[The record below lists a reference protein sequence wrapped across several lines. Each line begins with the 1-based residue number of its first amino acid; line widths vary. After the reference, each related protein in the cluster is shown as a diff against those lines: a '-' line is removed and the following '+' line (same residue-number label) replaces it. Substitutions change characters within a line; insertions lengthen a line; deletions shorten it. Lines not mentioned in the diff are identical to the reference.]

1 MTQMMLKVLIL
12 ILKLLLALYSYILIF
27 WHKSCMHIYI
37 KYILKEDTFTMKF
50 ITLFRTIIASSFILI
65 FTNHIQSQDG
75 EPVFEEVIVTAEK
88 RDESLQSV
96 SQAVT
101 AITDSEISAKNI
113 TSFVDLSTIVPG
125 VTVAKNEGYKT
136 IISIR
141 GVGNETN
148 QNAIAAPSVAYHM
161 DGIFIASPFSLQTDF
176 IDVQRIEVLRG
187 PQGTLFGQ
195 NSTGGAINVIS
206 NKPTTDELFTKAD
219 ITYGDYGMKQLRSS
233 SNIPISDNVSTKL
246 SLSAM
251 TREGFTEN
259 LATGQ
264 DLDDAHN
271 LSFRTDWM
279 VDINDTTSL
288 RIFGQYSSVDRN
300 GAAIRGIDD
309 PSPGMRKLS
318 QNTISKQ
325 ELTSSVVAMIFE
337 TDLGYASLKI
347 LASSQED
354 DISVTRDNDRHN
366 FGDPVLSIPGLGA
379 GATYQQAEFR
389 PETSLVETTT
399 FEVNLISNE
408 PAMDGKLDWTVGA
421 FYMEHEIENVIRGYR
436 DDDLDGVFKYV
447 CDASFADPSY
457 CYDHDYGIPGRFDIY
472 GPTADVDFF
481 TDAFPY
487 RESLSVYAQTTYS
500 FSDTF
505 RLVSGLRYSED
516 TFGTDVTNFLN
527 TETFVAEGT
536 TDEVT
541 TRVTGEYDLS
551 DNTMVYL
558 TLASGFKPGGSNLTF
573 GFDNDNAP
581 PMVFPTFEAET
592 VDSTEMG
599 IKTDLFN
606 GKARANIAAFSY
618 DYENL
623 QFQATDPDPYRGG
636 VANIP
641 DSEMSG
647 VEIEFTALASDSFT
661 FDMNLA
667 FLNSEVSSDYFVLD
681 NVDAYQYFFG
691 EEDLRYGLREN
702 VKGNQLA
709 KTPEFTADV
718 SLMYETDLPS
728 GNYLTAMLQ
737 YVKRGKFMQRVSN
750 NPVVDSIPAYDIVN
764 LNIGIDFNN
773 NIGLNMMLLNV
784 TDEDGINSSMTD
796 VFGVASTG
804 LELIPPRQFMTRI
817 SYNF

>member
-1 MTQMMLKVLIL
+1 
-12 ILKLLLALYSYILIF
+12 
-27 WHKSCMHIYI
+27 
-37 KYILKEDTFTMKF
+37 MKF
-50 ITLFRTIIASSFILI
+50 SKLFQALIASSFLLAY
-65 FTNHIQSQDG
+65 TNYAQSQDG
-75 EPVFEEVIVTAEK
+75 ELVFEEVIVTAEK

-101 AITDSEISAKNI
+101 AITDSEIEAKNI
-113 TSFVDLSTIVPG
+113 TSFVDLSSIVPG

-206 NKPTTDELFTKAD
+206 NQPTTDERFSKAD

-233 SNIPISDNVSTKL
+233 SNIPILDNVSTKL
-246 SLSAM
+246 SVSAM

-271 LSFRTDWM
+271 LNFRTDWL

-309 PSPGMRKLS
+309 QSPGMRKLS

-325 ELTSSVVAMIFE
+325 ELTSKVIAMIFD

-366 FGDPVLSIPGLGA
+366 FGDSVLSIPGLGI

-408 PAMDGKLDWTVGA
+408 PALDGKLDWTVGA
-421 FYMEHEIENVIRGYR
+421 FYMDHEIANVIRGYR

-447 CDASFADPSY
+447 CDATFADPNY
-457 CYDHDYGIPGRFDIY
+457 CYDHDYGIPGRFDIF
-472 GPTADVDFF
+472 GPAADVDFF

-541 TRVTGEYDLS
+541 TRVTGEFDLA

-592 VDSTEMG
+592 VDSTEIG

-641 DSEMSG
+641 ESEMSG

-691 EEDLRYGLREN
+691 QEDLRYGLREN

-750 NPVVDSIPAYDIVN
+750 NPIVDAIPAYDIIN
-764 LNIGIDFNN
+764 LNIGLDFNN
-773 NIGLNMMLLNV
+773 NIGLNFILLNA

>member
-1 MTQMMLKVLIL
+1 MNFKLIL
-12 ILKLLLALYSYILIF
+12 STKLFFLTLYISFVSFDL
-27 WHKSCMHIYI
+27 
-37 KYILKEDTFTMKF
+37 
-50 ITLFRTIIASSFILI
+50 SS
-65 FTNHIQSQDG
+65 QE
-75 EPVFEEVIVTAEK
+75 EPVFEEIIVTAEK
-88 RDESLQSV
+88 RDESLQTV

-101 AITDSEISAKNI
+101 ALTASEIEAKNI
-113 TSFVDLSTIVPG
+113 NSFVDLSSIVPG

-136 IISIR
+136 VISIR

-176 IDVQRIEVLRG
+176 LDVQRIEVLRG

-206 NKPTTDELFTKAD
+206 NKPTAEERFSKAD
-219 ITYGDYGMKQLRSS
+219 ITYGDYGMKQIRSS
-233 SNIPISDNVSTKL
+233 SNIPISDSASTKI
-246 SLSAM
+246 SFSAM

-259 LATGQ
+259 LLTGQ

-271 LSFRTDWM
+271 LSFRADFL
-279 VDINDTTSL
+279 IELSDTSSL
-288 RIFGQYSSVDRN
+288 RVFGQYANVDRN
-300 GAAIRGIDD
+300 GAALRGIDD
-309 PSPGMRKLS
+309 QSPGMRKLS

-337 TDLGYASLKI
+337 SDLGFANLKV
-347 LASSQED
+347 LASSQDD

-389 PETSLVETTT
+389 PETSVVETTT

-408 PAMDGKLDWTVGA
+408 PAMNGKLDWTVGA
-421 FYMEHEIENVIRGYR
+421 FYMEHEIDNVIRGYR

-447 CDASFADPSY
+447 CDASFADPNY
-457 CYDHDYGIPGRFDIY
+457 CYDHDYGIPGRFDIF
-472 GPTADVDFF
+472 GPAADVDFF

-516 TFGTDVTNFLN
+516 TFGTDVANFLN
-527 TETFVAEGT
+527 AGDQFQTEGT

-541 TRVTGEYDLS
+541 TKITGEYDLA
-551 DNTMVYL
+551 DATMIYL

-573 GFDNDNAP
+573 GFDGDNAP

-592 VDSTEMG
+592 VDSTEIG

-641 DSEMSG
+641 ESEMSG

-667 FLNSEVSSDYFVLD
+667 FLNSEVSADYFVLD

-702 VKGNQLA
+702 IKGNQLA

-718 SLMYETDLPS
+718 NFIYETDLPS
-728 GNYLTAMLQ
+728 GNYLTAILQ

-750 NPVVDSIPAYDIVN
+750 NPIVDAIPGYDIVN
-764 LNIGIDFNN
+764 VTIGIDFNN
-773 NIGLNMMLLNV
+773 NLGLDLMLLNA

>member
-1 MTQMMLKVLIL
+1 MNLKLIL
-12 ILKLLLALYSYILIF
+12 STKLFFL
-27 WHKSCMHIYI
+27 
-37 KYILKEDTFTMKF
+37 
-50 ITLFRTIIASSFILI
+50 TLFTSFVSFDLSS
-65 FTNHIQSQDG
+65 QE
-75 EPVFEEVIVTAEK
+75 EPVFEEIIVTAEK
-88 RDESLQSV
+88 RDESLQTV

-101 AITDSEISAKNI
+101 ALTASEIEAKNI
-113 TSFVDLSTIVPG
+113 NSFVDLSSIVPG

-136 IISIR
+136 VISIR

-176 IDVQRIEVLRG
+176 LDVQRIEVLRG

-206 NKPTTDELFTKAD
+206 NKPTSEESFSKAD

-233 SNIPISDNVSTKL
+233 SNIPISDSASTKI
-246 SLSAM
+246 SFSAM

-259 LATGQ
+259 LLTGQ

-271 LSFRTDWM
+271 LSFRADFL
-279 VDINDTTSL
+279 IELSDTSSL
-288 RIFGQYSSVDRN
+288 RIFGQYANVDRN

-309 PSPGMRKLS
+309 QSPGMRKLS

-337 TDLGYASLKI
+337 SDLGFANLKI
-347 LASSQED
+347 LASSQDD

-389 PETSLVETTT
+389 PETSVVETTT

-408 PAMDGKLDWTVGA
+408 PAMDGNLDWTVGA

-447 CDASFADPSY
+447 CDEPFADPSY
-457 CYDHDYGIPGRFDIY
+457 CYTHDFGIPGRFDIF

-481 TDAFPY
+481 SDAFPY

-516 TFGTDVTNFLN
+516 TFGTDVANFFNAGQQFQL
-527 TETFVAEGT
+527 EGT

-541 TRVTGEYDLS
+541 SKITGEYDLADS
-551 DNTMVYL
+551 TMIYL
-558 TLASGFKPGGSNLTF
+558 TFASGFKPGGSNLTF

-592 VDSTEMG
+592 VDSTEIG

-623 QFQATDPDPYRGG
+623 QFQATDPDPYQGG

-641 DSEMSG
+641 ESEMSG

-667 FLNSEVSSDYFVLD
+667 FLNSEVSADYFALD

-702 VKGNQLA
+702 IKGNQLA

-718 SLMYETDLPS
+718 NFIYETDLPS
-728 GNYLTAMLQ
+728 GNYLTAILQ

-750 NPVVDSIPAYDIVN
+750 NPIVDAIPGYDIVN
-764 LNIGIDFNN
+764 VTIGIDFNN
-773 NIGLNMMLLNV
+773 NLGLDLMLLNA

>member
-1 MTQMMLKVLIL
+1 
-12 ILKLLLALYSYILIF
+12 
-27 WHKSCMHIYI
+27 
-37 KYILKEDTFTMKF
+37 MKF
-50 ITLFRTIIASSFILI
+50 SKLFQALIASSFLLAY
-65 FTNHIQSQDG
+65 TNYAQSQDG
-75 EPVFEEVIVTAEK
+75 ELVFEEVIVTAEK

-101 AITDSEISAKNI
+101 AITDSEIEAKNI
-113 TSFVDLSTIVPG
+113 TSFVDLSSIVPG

-206 NKPTTDELFTKAD
+206 NQPTTDERFSKAD

-246 SLSAM
+246 SVSAM

-271 LSFRTDWM
+271 LNFRTDWL

-309 PSPGMRKLS
+309 QSPGMRKLS

-325 ELTSSVVAMIFE
+325 ELTSKVIAMIFD

-366 FGDPVLSIPGLGA
+366 FGDSVLSIPGLGI

-408 PAMDGKLDWTVGA
+408 PALDGKLDWTVGA
-421 FYMEHEIENVIRGYR
+421 FYMDHEIANVIRGYR

-447 CDASFADPSY
+447 CDATFADPNY
-457 CYDHDYGIPGRFDIY
+457 CYDHDYGIPGRFDIF
-472 GPTADVDFF
+472 GPAADVDFF

-541 TRVTGEYDLS
+541 TRVTGEFDLA

-592 VDSTEMG
+592 VESTEIG

-641 DSEMSG
+641 ESEMSG

-691 EEDLRYGLREN
+691 QEDLRYGLREN

-750 NPVVDSIPAYDIVN
+750 NPIVDAIPAYDIIN
-764 LNIGIDFNN
+764 LNIGLDFNN
-773 NIGLNMMLLNV
+773 NIGLNFMLLNA

>member
-1 MTQMMLKVLIL
+1 
-12 ILKLLLALYSYILIF
+12 
-27 WHKSCMHIYI
+27 
-37 KYILKEDTFTMKF
+37 MKF
-50 ITLFRTIIASSFILI
+50 TIFFRTLFASSFLLSYA
-65 FTNHIQSQDG
+65 NSMQSQEG
-75 EPVFEEVIVTAEK
+75 ELVFEEVIVTAEK

-101 AITDSEISAKNI
+101 AITDSEIDAKNI
-113 TSFVDLSTIVPG
+113 TSFVDLSSIVPG

-206 NKPTTDELFTKAD
+206 NKPTTDERFSKAD

-233 SNIPISDNVSTKL
+233 SNFPISNNVSTKL

-279 VDINDTTSL
+279 IDVNDTTSL

-309 PSPGMRKLS
+309 QSPGMRKLS

-325 ELTSSVVAMIFE
+325 ELTSSVFAMIFE

-408 PAMDGKLDWTVGA
+408 PALDGKLDWTVGA
-421 FYMEHEIENVIRGYR
+421 FYMDHEIENVIRGYR

-457 CYDHDYGIPGRFDIY
+457 CYDHDYGIPGRFDIF
-472 GPTADVDFF
+472 GPAADVDFF

-500 FSDTF
+500 FSETF

-541 TRVTGEYDLS
+541 TRVTGEYDLAE
-551 DNTMVYL
+551 NTMVYL

-592 VDSTEMG
+592 VDSTEIG

-641 DSEMSG
+641 ESEMSG

-750 NPVVDSIPAYDIVN
+750 NPVVDAIPAYDIVN

>member
-1 MTQMMLKVLIL
+1 
-12 ILKLLLALYSYILIF
+12 
-27 WHKSCMHIYI
+27 
-37 KYILKEDTFTMKF
+37 MKF
-50 ITLFRTIIASSFILI
+50 TIFFRTLFASSFLLSYA
-65 FTNHIQSQDG
+65 NSMQSQEG
-75 EPVFEEVIVTAEK
+75 ELVFEEVIVTAEK

-101 AITDSEISAKNI
+101 AITDSEIDAKNI
-113 TSFVDLSTIVPG
+113 TSFVDLSSIVPG

-206 NKPTTDELFTKAD
+206 NKPTADERFSKAD

-233 SNIPISDNVSTKL
+233 SNFPISDNVSTKL

-279 VDINDTTSL
+279 IDVNDTTSL

-309 PSPGMRKLS
+309 QSPGMRKLS

-325 ELTSSVVAMIFE
+325 ELTSSVFAMIFE

-408 PAMDGKLDWTVGA
+408 PALDGKLDWTVGA
-421 FYMEHEIENVIRGYR
+421 FYMDHEIENVIRGYR

-457 CYDHDYGIPGRFDIY
+457 CYDHDYGIPGRFDIF
-472 GPTADVDFF
+472 GPAADVDFF

-500 FSDTF
+500 FSETF

-541 TRVTGEYDLS
+541 TRVTGEYDLAE
-551 DNTMVYL
+551 NTMVYL

-592 VDSTEMG
+592 VDSTEVG

-641 DSEMSG
+641 ESEMSG

-750 NPVVDSIPAYDIVN
+750 NPIVDAIPAYDIVN

>member
-1 MTQMMLKVLIL
+1 MK
-12 ILKLLLALYSYILIF
+12 
-27 WHKSCMHIYI
+27 
-37 KYILKEDTFTMKF
+37 FTML
-50 ITLFRTIIASSFILI
+50 IRTFIASSFFLI
-65 FTNHIQSQDG
+65 FTNYIQSQDG
-75 EPVFEEVIVTAEK
+75 ELVFEEVIVTAEK

-101 AITDSEISAKNI
+101 AITDSEIEAKNI
-113 TSFVDLSTIVPG
+113 TSFIDLSTIVPG

-136 IISIR
+136 VISIR

-246 SLSAM
+246 SISAM

-447 CDASFADPSY
+447 CDEPFADPSY
-457 CYDHDYGIPGRFDIY
+457 CYTHDFGIPGRFDIFE
-472 GPTADVDFF
+472 PTADVDFF

-516 TFGTDVTNFLN
+516 TFGTDVANFFNAGQQFQL
-527 TETFVAEGT
+527 EGT

-541 TRVTGEYDLS
+541 SKITGEYDLADS
-551 DNTMVYL
+551 TMIYL
-558 TLASGFKPGGSNLTF
+558 TFASGFKPGGSNLTF

-592 VDSTEMG
+592 VDSTEIG

-623 QFQATDPDPYRGG
+623 QFQATDPDPYQGG

-641 DSEMSG
+641 ESEMSG

-691 EEDLRYGLREN
+691 EEDLRYALREN
-702 VKGNQLA
+702 IKGNQLA

-750 NPVVDSIPAYDIVN
+750 NLIVDAIPAYDIVN

>member
-1 MTQMMLKVLIL
+1 MNLKLIL
-12 ILKLLLALYSYILIF
+12 NTKLFFL
-27 WHKSCMHIYI
+27 
-37 KYILKEDTFTMKF
+37 
-50 ITLFRTIIASSFILI
+50 TLFTIFISFDLSS
-65 FTNHIQSQDG
+65 QE
-75 EPVFEEVIVTAEK
+75 EPVFEEIIVTAEK
-88 RDESLQSV
+88 RDESLQTV

-101 AITDSEISAKNI
+101 ALTASEIEAKNI
-113 TSFVDLSTIVPG
+113 NSFVDLSRIGPG
-125 VTVAKNEGYKT
+125 VSVAKNEGYNPG
-136 IISIR
+136 ISIR

-176 IDVQRIEVLRG
+176 LDVQRIEVLRG

-206 NKPTTDELFTKAD
+206 NKPTTDERFSKAD

-233 SNIPISDNVSTKL
+233 SNIPISDSASTKI
-246 SLSAM
+246 SFSAM

-259 LATGQ
+259 LLTGQ

-271 LSFRTDWM
+271 LSFRADFL
-279 VDINDTTSL
+279 IELSDTSSL
-288 RIFGQYSSVDRN
+288 RVFGQYANVDRN
-300 GAAIRGIDD
+300 GAALRGIDD
-309 PSPGMRKLS
+309 QSPGMRKLS

-337 TDLGYASLKI
+337 SDLGFANLKI
-347 LASSQED
+347 LASSQDD

-366 FGDPVLSIPGLGA
+366 FGDPVLSIPGLGS

-389 PETSLVETTT
+389 PETSVVETTT
-399 FEVNLISNE
+399 FEINLISNE

-421 FYMEHEIENVIRGYR
+421 FYMDHEIENVIRGYR

-447 CDASFADPSY
+447 CNASFADPDY
-457 CYDHDYGIPGRFDIY
+457 CYEHDYGIPGRFDIF
-472 GPTADVDFF
+472 GPAADVDFF
-481 TDAFPY
+481 TDAVPY

-516 TFGTDVTNFLN
+516 TFGTDVANFLN
-527 TETFVAEGT
+527 AGDQFQTEGT

-541 TRVTGEYDLS
+541 TKITGEYDLA
-551 DNTMVYL
+551 DATMIYL

-573 GFDNDNAP
+573 GFDGDNAP

-592 VDSTEMG
+592 VDSTEIG
-599 IKTDLFN
+599 VKTDLFN

-641 DSEMSG
+641 ESEMSG

-702 VKGNQLA
+702 VRGNELA
-709 KTPEFTADV
+709 KSPDFTADLSMV
-718 SLMYETDLPS
+718 YETELSS
-728 GNYLTAMLQ
+728 GRLFTAILQ
-737 YVKRGKFMQRVSN
+737 YVHRGEFQQRVSN
-750 NPVVDSIPAYDIVN
+750 NAAVDAIDAYD
-764 LNIGIDFNN
+764 
-773 NIGLNMMLLNV
+773 LLNFTASLDFLNDDWGV
-784 TDEDGINSSMTD
+784 DFKILNATDEDGVNSSMTD
-796 VFGVASTG
+796 VFGVAATG
-804 LELIPPRQFMTRI
+804 LELIPPQQYMVRI
-817 SYNF
+817 SRNF